1 MKDEL
6 IKFETSQGPVF
17 IRRVTINHT
26 TMGLYEGVN
35 QENIRENL
43 DFQGHPFGMAALP
56 ILYHGLESEDL
67 SETYCIWA
75 LLEGPP
81 QDPLLSI
88 SSLAYCLITKAIQN
102 PFKQLENILPS
113 IDYWGTC
120 KDFDL

>member
-1 MKDEL
+1 MKVEL

-17 IRRVTINHT
+17 IRRVTINPT
-26 TMGLYEGVN
+26 IMGLYEGVN

-43 DFQGHPFGMAALP
+43 DFQGHPFGMTALP
-56 ILYHGLESEDL
+56 ILYNGLESEDL

-75 LLEGPP
+75 LLEATP

-88 SSLAYCLITKAIQN
+88 SSLAYCLITEAIQN